1 MANPTQTIP
10 PTFPFYSG
18 DPDDNK
24 ADKPG
29 IWLRR
34 FELLWKPNTT
44 DLEKITTFELVLE
57 PDSIAEEWLS
67 NLDVGMK
74 TTWADIK
81 TEFKAEW
88 PTTRTLEVSMD
99 AH

>member
-18 DPDDNK
+18 DPDNNK

-57 PDSIAEEWLS
+57 PDSIAEEWWS
-67 NLDVGMK
+67 NLDAGMK
-74 TTWADIK
+74 TTWADVK

-88 PTTRTLEVSMD
+88 PMT
-99 AH
+99 